1 MVTRLTETGET
12 VTDGAQIEIGGND
25 KYVSLCRHTG
35 KK

>member
-12 VTDGAQIEIGGND
+12 VSDGAQIEIGGND
-25 KYVSLCRHTG
+25 KYVFAGRTG